1 MTDRYASALEALQA
15 AESRPETFA
24 QPFVDV
30 LPVSGAAVSTLGA
43 FLGSETISATDALAA
58 RLDELQFDLS
68 EGPCWQAIARKR
80 PVLEPALVSPT
91 NRDWPTFASA
101 AAGEGVRSMF
111 AFPLIVGALPVGA
124 VDLYSIPEVSL
135 TNEQCR
141 QAIAMSEIVGR
152 HVLRKAIREGE
163 VAGEDAEP
171 GGFSRR
177 VVHQATGV
185 VIAQLQVSPDDARLI
200 IQGHAFAAGRPMK
213 EIAREILSGAVSFAH
228 GENGIESSGGAG

>member
-1 MTDRYASALEALQA
+1 MTDGYASALEALRA
-15 AESRPETFA
+15 AESRPESFA
-24 QPFVDV
+24 NPFVEL
-30 LPVSGAAVSTLGA
+30 LPVSGAAVSTLGG
-43 FLGSETISATDALAA
+43 FLGSETISATDPLAA

-68 EGPCWQAIARKR
+68 EGPCWQAVAHKR
-80 PVLEPALVSPT
+80 PVLEPALSPT
-91 NRDWPTFASA
+91 HRDWPTFASA
-101 AAGEGVRSMF
+101 ATDQGVRSMF

-141 QAIAMSEIVGR
+141 QAIAMSEIIGR

-163 VAGEDAEP
+163 LPDEDAEP

-177 VVHQATGV
+177 VIHQATGV

-213 EIAREILSGAVSFAH
+213 EIAREILNGAVTFSH
-228 GENGIESSGGAG
+228 GENGIESSEGAG

>member
-1 MTDRYASALEALQA
+1 MTDGYASALDALRQ
-15 AESRPETFA
+15 AESRPEAFA
-24 QPFVDV
+24 QPFLDV
-30 LPVSGAAVSTLGA
+30 LPISGAAVSTLGA
-43 FLGSETISATDALAA
+43 FLGSETLSATDDLAA

-68 EGPCWQAIARKR
+68 EGPCWQAVARKR
-80 PVLEPALVSPT
+80 PVLEPALLSPAHK
-91 NRDWPTFASA
+91 DWPTFAA
-101 AAGEGVRSMF
+101 AAADQGVRSMF

-135 TNEQCR
+135 TNEQCK
-141 QAIAMSEIVGR
+141 QAIAMSEIIGR

-163 VAGEDAEP
+163 LADEDAEP

-185 VIAQLQVSPDDARLI
+185 VIAQLQVSADDARLI

-213 EIAREILSGAVSFAH
+213 EIAREILNGAVTFSH
-228 GENGIESSGGAG
+228 GENGIESSEGTA